1 MKLPPRRKLKLFLLA
16 WMLVLFSALIVLA
29 TLILVQHN
37 NTELTEVK
45 SELSPLNV
53 VLHAEEDTVQIQGK
67 PITEQAWFIPTVAG
81 CFGFSALA
89 IILGLAIGLPIVKR
103 KEKRLLEEKERQEQ
117 LAEQLQ
123 RISAQQE
130 EQQALEQQAAAEAH
144 AEAEVEPAHNQYQYH
159 LNPKSKLTSVPVLV
173 SHLNPVWRL
182 VQVCR
187 HTPVW
192 LQDLV
197 SHLNPVWRLVQ
208 VCRHTPV
215 WLQDLVSHLNPVWRL
230 VQACR
235 HTPVWLQ
242 DLVSHLNPVWR
253 LVPECNHHVLACH
266 PNPVFHQNAN

>member
-144 AEAEVEPAHNQYQYH
+144 AEAEVEPAPQ
-159 LNPKSKLTSVPVLV
+159 PVPV
-173 SHLNPVWRL
+173 PPQPQ
-182 VQVCR
+182 VQINFGPR
-187 HTPVW
+187 TGFPP
-192 LQDLV
+192 Q
-197 SHLNPVWRLVQ
+197 PGMAPR
-208 VCRHTPV
+208 PGM
-215 WLQDLVSHLNPVWRL
+215 P
-230 VQACR
+230 
-235 HTPVWLQ
+235 P
-242 DLVSHLNPVWR
+242 
-253 LVPECNHHVLACH
+253 H
-266 PNPVFHQNAN
+266 PGMAPRPGFPPQPGMAPRPGMPPHPGMAPRPGFPPQP

>member
-1 MKLPPRRKLKLFLLA
+1 MLKRKLN
-16 WMLVLFSALIVLA
+16 
-29 TLILVQHN
+29 QH
-37 NTELTEVK
+37 
-45 SELSPLNV
+45 
-53 VLHAEEDTVQIQGK
+53 
-67 PITEQAWFIPTVAG
+67 
-81 CFGFSALA
+81 
-89 IILGLAIGLPIVKR
+89 
-103 KEKRLLEEKERQEQ
+103 
-117 LAEQLQ
+117 
-123 RISAQQE
+123 
-130 EQQALEQQAAAEAH
+130 
-144 AEAEVEPAHNQYQYH
+144 HNQYQYH

-230 VQACR
+230 VQVCR